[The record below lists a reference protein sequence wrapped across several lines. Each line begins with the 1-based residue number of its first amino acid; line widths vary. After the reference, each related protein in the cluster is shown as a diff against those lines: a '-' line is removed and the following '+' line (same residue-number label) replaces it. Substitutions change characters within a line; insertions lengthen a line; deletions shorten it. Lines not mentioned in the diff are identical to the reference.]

1 MKLQDNLRAKTE
13 EFLSSAVVDSHRPIE
28 YNPGKQMFLRFHE
41 LYITPI
47 MRQFGLASARKEK
60 PV

>member
-1 MKLQDNLRAKTE
+1 
-13 EFLSSAVVDSHRPIE
+13 VVDSHQPIE

-47 MRQFGLASARKEK
+47 MRQLGLASAHKEK